1 MDIYFELLGELKAE
15 VAGEQ
20 YEQSIMSSTRT
31 PIGIYMQI
39 YDPKGQ
45 PFDQPILLASAKR
58 DEDYRDGDTRDHQH
72 RSYHKK
78 AKVSGVHRVCLKAH
92 KNLFKQVPGIKYE
105 VSLQLDGLF
114 EA

>member
-1 MDIYFELLGELKAE
+1 
-15 VAGEQ
+15 
-20 YEQSIMSSTRT
+20 
-31 PIGIYMQI
+31 MQI

-78 AKVSGVHRVCLKAH
+78 AKVSGEH
-92 KNLFKQVPGIKYE
+92 
-105 VSLQLDGLF
+105 
-114 EA
+114 